1 MKIAVIG
8 YSGSGKSTLAG
19 QLGDLYNSPVL
30 YLDKIQFEAN
40 WKERNI
46 ETAKIMVKR
55 FMEENNKWVID
66 GNYTKF
72 FREKRCLAKKVGK
85 FNEKLQKYGYLFPL
99 ILGLAT
105 GLNLCPTFFL
115 VFTEAASLNSMLES
129 VSFFFFFF
137 LGTTLYFIPVP
148 FIGVLAK
155 KEELKIVGNFLIV
168 MIGVYYLYKGFILL
182 INYGRF

>member
-72 FREKRCLAKKVGK
+72 FREKRLEEADMIIFLSFSRWTCL
-85 FNEKLQKYGYLFPL
+85 
-99 ILGLAT
+99 T
-105 GLNLCPTFFL
+105 
-115 VFTEAASLNSMLES
+115 S
-129 VSFFFFFF
+129 V
-137 LGTTLYFIPVP
+137 
-148 FIGVLAK
+148 
-155 KEELKIVGNFLIV
+155 
-168 MIGVYYLYKGFILL
+168 
-182 INYGRF
+182 

>member
-72 FREKRCLAKKVGK
+72 FREKRLEEADMIIFLSFSRWTCLRQAYNRYHEYKGK
-85 FNEKLQKYGYLFPL
+85 TRESTAADCEEKLDFEFIKWILFDGRSKERKKQYDDTIFKYGSKVEILKNREDLELFL
-99 ILGLAT
+99 RKLQ
-105 GLNLCPTFFL
+105 
-115 VFTEAASLNSMLES
+115 LE
-129 VSFFFFFF
+129 
-137 LGTTLYFIPVP
+137 I
-148 FIGVLAK
+148 
-155 KEELKIVGNFLIV
+155 
-168 MIGVYYLYKGFILL
+168 
-182 INYGRF
+182 